1 MATEHSKAPRWSL
14 MEIYPLRCLLTSPFG
29 ALAKAEAEKRL
40 SCDSALSTVGIY
52 YKSATLSDP
61 AATNTLISHVCR
73 SVVSFLLLSTYG
85 QQRAA
90 RDDSPAHGLGR
101 PSTCPSADRQDSPQ
115 QRRQGEGCRWT
126 AHAGTVLDLR

>member
-40 SCDSALSTVGIY
+40 SCDSALSAVGIH

-61 AATNTLISHVCR
+61 AATKTLISHVCR
-73 SVVSFLLLSTYG
+73 SVASFLLFSAYG
-85 QQRAA
+85 PPRAA
-90 RDDSPAHGLGR
+90 RQDSPADCLGR
-101 PSTCPSADRQDSPQ
+101 PSHHFTAGKRDSFCPCGNKEDRH
-115 QRRQGEGCRWT
+115 WT
-126 AHAGTVLDLR
+126 VPAGSVLDLR